1 MYLISAETKSKIWLS
16 MKNLHDGLD
25 IKNMS
30 DIVLKE
36 IYDKYGRK
44 NLADNEIKK
53 YKMTERD
60 IFKKYDNLSKMS

>member
-1 MYLISAETKSKIWLS
+1 

-36 IYDKYGRK
+36 IYGKYGRK
-44 NLADNEIKK
+44 NLTDNEIKK

>member
-16 MKNLHDGLD
+16 MKNLHDALD

-36 IYDKYGRK
+36 IYGKYGRK
-44 NLADNEIKK
+44 NLTDNEIKK

>member
-36 IYDKYGRK
+36 IYGKYGRK

>member
-36 IYDKYGRK
+36 IYGKYGRK
-44 NLADNEIKK
+44 NIADNEIKK

>member
-16 MKNLHDGLD
+16 MKNLHDVLD

-36 IYDKYGRK
+36 IYGKYGRK
-44 NLADNEIKK
+44 NLTDNEIKK

>member
-36 IYDKYGRK
+36 IYGKYGRK
-44 NLADNEIKK
+44 NLTDNEIKK